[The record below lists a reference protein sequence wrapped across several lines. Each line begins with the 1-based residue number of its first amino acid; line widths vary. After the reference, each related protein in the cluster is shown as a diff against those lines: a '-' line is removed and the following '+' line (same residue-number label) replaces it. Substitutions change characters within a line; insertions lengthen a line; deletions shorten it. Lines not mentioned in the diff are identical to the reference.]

1 MNVTV
6 TETDAEYLER
16 DRLWHQNK
24 RDSDPTLRERE
35 AEYSRAYYQS
45 HKVAIAERSKEYHKQ
60 RRIEHPEEVRAKAR
74 EKHIRY
80 VANNKDKLDAYKKHK
95 TLCECGSQ
103 FLTYHKSAHLH
114 TKKHQKFLSIQ
125 KIV

>member
-1 MNVTV
+1 MNVTL

-35 AEYSRAYYQS
+35 AEYSREYYQS
-45 HKVAIAERSKEYHKQ
+45 HKESVLLKSSEYQRKQ
-60 RRIEHPEEVRAKAR
+60 RAEHPEEVRAKAR

-80 VANNKDKLDAYKKHK
+80 VANNKDKLVAYKKHK

-103 FLTYHKSAHLH
+103 FLTYHKSAHLP
-114 TKKHQKFLSIQ
+114 TKKHQKF
-125 KIV
+125 